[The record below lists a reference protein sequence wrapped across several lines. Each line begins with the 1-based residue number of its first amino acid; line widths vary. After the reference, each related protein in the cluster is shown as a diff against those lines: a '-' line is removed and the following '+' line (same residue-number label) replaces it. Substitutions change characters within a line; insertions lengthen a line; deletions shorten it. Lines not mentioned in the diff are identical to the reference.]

1 MAIVG
6 VSFDDYETNQA
17 WAEEEE
23 YLFEL
28 WTDDDERTLAVT
40 YGAAANTSAPYAAR
54 ITVILDAESNLVLEY
69 LTDISV
75 GAHPNEV
82 LEDCQA
88 LFGG

>member
-40 YGAAANTSAPYAAR
+40 YGAAASSSAGYANR
-54 ITVILDAESNLVLEY
+54 KTMLIDADGNLLLEY
-69 LTDISV
+69 LSV
-75 GAHPNEV
+75 SPSGHAQEV

-88 LFGG
+88 LFGP